1 MNKRINELAIQA
13 GGVWQGGYVE
23 QANGDSVYTDQKF
36 VHGGDMDVEQFARL
50 MVIEFSD
57 VVKQT
62 ANEITTAGFKGDATH
77 DEVMLCVNGALT
89 VLDNIRKRF
98 GVEE

>member
-1 MNKRINELAIQA
+1 MNERIKQLA
-13 GGVWQGGYVE
+13 E
-23 QANGDSVYTDQKF
+23 QHGFIHNHMSVGERNDALKKF
-36 VHGGDMDVEQFARL
+36 EKIAEL

-62 ANEITTAGFKGDATH
+62 ANEITTAGFKGDGTH
-77 DEVMLCVNGALT
+77 DEVMLCVNGALS

>member
-1 MNKRINELAIQA
+1 MNKRIKQLQFQA
-13 GGVWQGGYVE
+13 AAQIGPLLVGAEWQRE
-23 QANGDSVYTDQKF
+23 FTKKF
-36 VHGGDMDVEQFARL
+36 AEL

-62 ANEITTAGFKGDATH
+62 ANEITTAGFKGDGTH
-77 DEVMLCVNGALT
+77 DEVMLCVNGALS

-98 GVEE
+98 GGE

>member
-1 MNKRINELAIQA
+1 MNKRIQELFVRAY
-13 GGVWQGGYVE
+13 GYVPLPIE
-23 QANGDSVYTDQKF
+23 DHVSPEMKKF
-36 VHGGDMDVEQFARL
+36 AEL
-50 MVIEFSD
+50 MIIEFSD

-62 ANEITTAGFKGDATH
+62 ANEITTAGFKGDGTH

-98 GVEE
+98 GVE

>member
-1 MNKRINELAIQA
+1 MNNRINELAIQA
-13 GGVWQGGYVE
+13 GGIWRGGYVE
-23 QANGDSVYTDQKF
+23 QANGDSVWTDQKF
-36 VHGGDMDVEQFARL
+36 VVDVDTEQFAQL
-50 MVIEFSD
+50 MIIEFSD

-62 ANEITTAGFKGDATH
+62 ANEITTAGFKGDGTH

-98 GVEE
+98 GVEEK

>member
-1 MNKRINELAIQA
+1 MNKRIQELFVRAY
-13 GGVWQGGYVE
+13 GYVPLPIE
-23 QANGDSVYTDQKF
+23 DHVSPE
-36 VHGGDMDVEQFARL
+36 MERFAEL

-62 ANEITTAGFKGDATH
+62 ANQLAESGFRQGQSEE
-77 DEVMLCVNGALT
+77 EVMKSVNGALS

>member
-1 MNKRINELAIQA
+1 MNKRINELAVQA
-13 GGVWQGGYVE
+13 GGIWRGGYVE
-23 QANGDSVYTDQKF
+23 QANGDSVWTDRKF
-36 VHGGDMDVEQFARL
+36 VVDVDTEQFAQL
-50 MVIEFSD
+50 MIAEFSD

-62 ANEITTAGFKGDATH
+62 ANEITTAGFKGDGTH

-98 GVEE
+98 GGE

>member
-1 MNKRINELAIQA
+1 MNKRIQELFVRAY
-13 GGVWQGGYVE
+13 GYVPLPIE
-23 QANGDSVYTDQKF
+23 DHVSPE
-36 VHGGDMDVEQFARL
+36 MERFAEL

-62 ANEITTAGFKGDATH
+62 ANEITTAGFKGDGTH

-98 GVEE
+98 GGE

>member
-13 GGVWQGGYVE
+13 GGIWRGGYVE
-23 QANGDSVYTDQKF
+23 QANGDSVWTDKKF
-36 VHGGDMDVEQFARL
+36 VVDVDTEQFAEL
-50 MVIEFSD
+50 MIIEFSD

-98 GVEE
+98 GGE

>member
-1 MNKRINELAIQA
+1 MNKRIQELFVRAY
-13 GGVWQGGYVE
+13 GYVPLP
-23 QANGDSVYTDQKF
+23 
-36 VHGGDMDVEQFARL
+36 VEDHVSPEMERFAEL

-62 ANEITTAGFKGDATH
+62 ANQLAESGFRQGQSEE
-77 DEVMLCVNGALT
+77 EVMKTGNGALA
-89 VLDNIRKRF
+89 VLKGIVAKF

>member
-1 MNKRINELAIQA
+1 MNERIKLLAGKA
-13 GGVWQGGYVE
+13 LDKAVPYTWHNLDHVE
-23 QANGDSVYTDQKF
+23 
-36 VHGGDMDVEQFARL
+36 VEKVMTEFAEL

-62 ANEITTAGFKGDATH
+62 ANEITTAGFKGDGTH
-77 DEVMLCVNGALT
+77 DEVMLCVNGALS